1 MQKKLIALAIAG
13 LSSAAFAQTN
23 VTIYGVA
30 DGTFDYINVSGNSNV
45 APAVGNP
52 NNTRVTSN
60 GSHLGFKG
68 TENLGN
74 GMKAI
79 FQFESEV
86 NFDSG
91 AALGLNR
98 DSFVGLNGSFGQV
111 TLGTQTGPTKAL
123 GDRLDVNSGDTIM
136 SNSAVLGKLGGAYA
150 TVGPK
155 GTQFASGSTFD
166 TRFNNSIQYVS
177 PSFSGLQ
184 ATAMYRANEN
194 KSEATFGKINSS
206 AYDLGLTYENG
217 PVFVGATY
225 ARISEKN
232 DNFSLPAL
240 VPVFL
245 GEDTTAKE
253 FRIGGMY
260 DFGMATVRALYA
272 RTKGDGNGTFGSD
285 AKQNVWGI
293 GGTYNVS
300 PNGKLVG
307 QYYKAADLSGSN
319 FGRPTDNTGA
329 KFYTIGY
336 EHSLSKR
343 TMLKAGYAYLKNDS
357 ATGTDGFGGYDFG
370 YNSVGATGD
379 NVKLSGF
386 QFGMRHAF

>member
-30 DGTFDYINVSGNSNV
+30 DGTFDYIKVNN
-45 APAVGNP
+45 ALGNP
-52 NNTRVTSN
+52 SNTRVTSN
-60 GSHLGFKG
+60 GSNLGFKG

-79 FQFESEV
+79 FQFETEV
-86 NFDSG
+86 NFDNNSS
-91 AALGLNR
+91 LGLNR
-98 DSFVGLNGSFGQV
+98 DSFVGLTGGFGQV

-136 SNSAVLGKLGGAYA
+136 SNTALLGKLGGAYA
-150 TVGPK
+150 TFGGK
-155 GTQFASGSTFD
+155 GAQFASGSTFD
-166 TRFNNSIQYVS
+166 TRFKNTIQYVT

-184 ATAMYRANEN
+184 ATAMYVANEN
-194 KSEATFGKINSS
+194 KVETTGSKINTS

-217 PVFVGATY
+217 PVFVGTTY

-232 DNFSLPAL
+232 DAFTTVLPNF
-240 VPVFL
+240 
-245 GEDTTAKE
+245 GQNTTAKE

-260 DFGMATVRALYA
+260 DFGVATLRALYA
-272 RTKGDGNGTFGSD
+272 RTKGDGSAFN

-300 PNGKLVG
+300 ANGKLVA
-307 QYYKAADLSGSN
+307 QYYKAADIDASAGAD
-319 FGRPTDNTGA
+319 DNTGA

-357 ATGTDGFGGYDFG
+357 ATSTNGFGGYDFG

>member
-30 DGTFDYINVSGNSNV
+30 DGTFDYIKINN
-45 APAVGNP
+45 ALGNP
-52 NNTRVTSN
+52 SNTRVTSN
-60 GSHLGFKG
+60 GSNLGFKG

-79 FQFESEV
+79 FQFETEV
-86 NFDSG
+86 NFDNNSS
-91 AALGLNR
+91 LGLNR
-98 DSFVGLNGSFGQV
+98 DSFVGLAGGFGQV
-111 TLGTQTGPTKAL
+111 TLGTQTGPTNAL
-123 GDRLDVNSGDTIM
+123 GGALDVNSGDTIM
-136 SNSAVLGKLGGAYA
+136 SNTAVLGKLGGAYA
-150 TVGPK
+150 TFGGK
-155 GTQFASGSTFD
+155 GSQFASGSTFD
-166 TRFNNSIQYVS
+166 TRFKNTIQYVT

-184 ATAMYRANEN
+184 ATAMYVANEN
-194 KSEATFGKINSS
+194 KDETPGLKINTS
-206 AYDLGLTYENG
+206 AYDLGLTYQNG
-217 PVFVGATY
+217 PVFVGTTY

-232 DNFSLPAL
+232 DAFTTMVANF
-240 VPVFL
+240 
-245 GEDTTAKE
+245 GTNTTAKE

-260 DFGMATVRALYA
+260 DFGMATIRALYA
-272 RTKGDGNGTFGSD
+272 RTKGDGSVSD

-300 PNGKLVG
+300 PNGKLVA
-307 QYYKAADLSGSN
+307 QYYKAADVSGSN

-329 KFYTIGY
+329 KFYTVGY

-370 YNSVGATGD
+370 YNSVGLTGD

>member
-30 DGTFDYINVSGNSNV
+30 DGTFDYIKINN
-45 APAVGNP
+45 ALGNP
-52 NNTRVTSN
+52 SNTRVTSN
-60 GSHLGFKG
+60 GSNLGFKG

-79 FQFESEV
+79 FQFETEV
-86 NFDSG
+86 NFDNNSS
-91 AALGLNR
+91 LGLNR
-98 DSFVGLNGSFGQV
+98 DSFVGLNGGFGQV
-111 TLGTQTGPTKAL
+111 TLGTQTGPTNAL
-123 GDRLDVNSGDTIM
+123 GGALDVNSGDTIM
-136 SNSAVLGKLGGAYA
+136 SNTAVLGKLGGAFA
-150 TVGPK
+150 TFGGK
-155 GTQFASGSTFD
+155 GSQFASGSTFD
-166 TRFNNSIQYVS
+166 TRFKNTIQYVT

-184 ATAMYRANEN
+184 ATAMYVANEN
-194 KSEATFGKINSS
+194 KVSTPGSKINSS
-206 AYDLGLTYENG
+206 AYDLGLTYQNG
-217 PVFVGATY
+217 PVFVGTTY
-225 ARISEKN
+225 ARVSEKN
-232 DNFSLPAL
+232 DLFVPTFLVSSLGAET
-240 VPVFL
+240 V
-245 GEDTTAKE
+245 AKE
-253 FRIGGMY
+253 FRVGGMY
-260 DFGMATVRALYA
+260 DFGMATVRALYS
-272 RTKGDGNGTFGSD
+272 RTKGEGSFGN

-293 GGTYNVS
+293 GGTFNVS
-300 PNGKLVG
+300 PNGKLVA
-307 QYYKAADLSGSN
+307 QYYKAADLNLSSG
-319 FGRPTDNTGA
+319 TDDKTGA

-357 ATGTDGFGGYDFG
+357 AVSTNGFGGYDFG

>member
-30 DGTFDYINVSGNSNV
+30 DGTFDYIKVTGNSIGPGVNN
-45 APAVGNP
+45 NP
-52 NNTRVTSN
+52 SNTRVTSN
-60 GSHLGFKG
+60 GSNLGFKG

-79 FQFESEV
+79 FQFETEV
-86 NFDSG
+86 NFDNNSS
-91 AALGLNR
+91 LGLNR
-98 DSFVGLNGSFGQV
+98 DSFVGLAGGFGQV
-111 TLGTQTGPTKAL
+111 TLGTQTGPTNAL
-123 GDRLDVNSGDTIM
+123 GGALDVNSGDTIM
-136 SNSAVLGKLGGAYA
+136 SNTAVLGKLGGAYA
-150 TVGPK
+150 TFGGK
-155 GTQFASGSTFD
+155 GSQFASGSTFD
-166 TRFNNSIQYVS
+166 TRFKNTIQYVT

-184 ATAMYRANEN
+184 ATAMYVANEN
-194 KSEATFGKINSS
+194 KDETPGLKINTS
-206 AYDLGLTYENG
+206 AYDLGLTYQNG
-217 PVFVGATY
+217 PVFVGTTY

-232 DNFSLPAL
+232 DAFTTMVANF
-240 VPVFL
+240 
-245 GEDTTAKE
+245 GTNTTAKE

-260 DFGMATVRALYA
+260 DFGMATIRALYA
-272 RTKGDGNGTFGSD
+272 RTKGDGSVSD

-300 PNGKLVG
+300 PNGKLVA
-307 QYYKAADLSGSN
+307 QYYKAADVSGSN

-329 KFYTIGY
+329 KFYTVGY

-370 YNSVGATGD
+370 YNSVGLTGD

>member
-13 LSSAAFAQTN
+13 LSGAAFAQTN

-30 DGTFDYINVSGNSNV
+30 DGTFDYIKVDNNAG
-45 APAVGNP
+45 AVGSP

-79 FQFESEV
+79 FQFETEV
-86 NFDSG
+86 NFDNN

-111 TLGTQTGPTKAL
+111 TLGTQTGPTNAL
-123 GDRLDVNSGDTIM
+123 GGRLDVNSGDTIM
-136 SNSAVLGKLGGAYA
+136 SNTAVLGKLGGAYA
-150 TVGPK
+150 TGGVK

-166 TRFNNSIQYVS
+166 TRFKNSIQYVS

-184 ATAMYRANEN
+184 ATAMYVANEN
-194 KSEATFGKINSS
+194 KTETAGAKVNSS
-206 AYDLGLTYENG
+206 AYDLGVNYENG

-232 DNFSLPAL
+232 DFLPAL
-240 VPVFL
+240 PLAPVW
-245 GEDTTAKE
+245 GPNQVAKE
-253 FRIGGMY
+253 MRIAGIY

-272 RTKGDGNGTFGSD
+272 RTKLDVDGGS

-300 PNGKLVG
+300 PNGKLVA
-307 QYYKAADLSGSN
+307 QYYKAADLDFSAG
-319 FGRPTDNTGA
+319 PDDNTGA

-357 ATGTDGFGGYDFG
+357 AVATNGFGGGYDFG
-370 YNSVGATGD
+370 YNSVGVAGD

-386 QFGMRHAF
+386 QFGMRHSF

>member
-30 DGTFDYINVSGNSNV
+30 DGTFDYIKVNN
-45 APAVGNP
+45 ALGNP
-52 NNTRVTSN
+52 SNTRVTTN

-79 FQFESEV
+79 FQFETEV
-86 NFDSG
+86 NFDNNSS
-91 AALGLNR
+91 LGLNR
-98 DSFVGLNGSFGQV
+98 DSFVGLTGGFGQV
-111 TLGTQTGPTKAL
+111 TLGTQTGPTNAL
-123 GDRLDVNSGDTIM
+123 GGRLDVNSGDTIM
-136 SNSAVLGKLGGAYA
+136 SNTAVLGKLGGAYA
-150 TVGPK
+150 SFGFK
-155 GTQFASGSTFD
+155 GQQFASGSTFD
-166 TRFNNSIQYVS
+166 TRFKNSIQYVT

-184 ATAMYRANEN
+184 ATAMYVANEN
-194 KSEATFGKINSS
+194 KDSTPGSKVNSS
-206 AYDLGLTYENG
+206 AYDLGVNYENG

-225 ARISEKN
+225 ARISERN
-232 DNFSLPAL
+232 DGF
-240 VPVFL
+240 VFL
-245 GEDTTAKE
+245 PLAPVSGTNQVAKE
-253 FRIGGMY
+253 MRIAGIY
-260 DFGMATVRALYA
+260 DFGVATVRALYA
-272 RTKGDGNGTFGSD
+272 RTKLDVDGFN

-300 PNGKLVG
+300 ANGKLVA
-307 QYYKAADLSGSN
+307 QYYKAADIDASAGAD
-319 FGRPTDNTGA
+319 DNTGA

-357 ATGTDGFGGYDFG
+357 AVATNGFGGGCHGGGYDFG
-370 YNSVGATGD
+370 YNSVGVAGD

>member
-30 DGTFDYINVSGNSNV
+30 DGTFDYIKVSSNNAV
-45 APAVGNP
+45 GGVGNP
-52 NNTRVTSN
+52 SNTRVTSN

-86 NFDSG
+86 DFASG
-91 AALGLNR
+91 ASLALNR

-123 GDRLDVNSGDTIM
+123 GGRLDVNSGDTIM
-136 SNSAVLGKLGGAYA
+136 SNTAVLGKLSGAYA
-150 TVGPK
+150 AFAGK
-155 GTQFASGSTFD
+155 GTPFNSGSVFD
-166 TRFNNSIQYVS
+166 TRFSNSIQYVS

-184 ATAMYRANEN
+184 ATAMYVANEN
-194 KSEATFGKINSS
+194 KSEAVGAKINTS

-225 ARISEKN
+225 ARVSEKN
-232 DNFSLPAL
+232 DAGTAIVANF
-240 VPVFL
+240 
-245 GEDTTAKE
+245 GTNTTAKE

-272 RTKGDGNGTFGSD
+272 RTKGDGSLSD

-293 GGTYNVS
+293 GGTYNVA
-300 PNGKLVG
+300 PNGKLVA

-319 FGRPTDNTGA
+319 FGFPTDNTGA

-357 ATGTDGFGGYDFG
+357 STSTDGFGGYDFG
-370 YNSVGATGD
+370 YNSVGVTGD

-386 QFGMRHAF
+386 QFGMRHSF

>member
-30 DGTFDYINVSGNSNV
+30 DGTFDYVKVNN
-45 APAVGNP
+45 ALGNP
-52 NNTRVTSN
+52 SNTRVTSN
-60 GSHLGFKG
+60 GSNLGFKG

-79 FQFESEV
+79 FQFETEV
-86 NFDSG
+86 NFDNNSS
-91 AALGLNR
+91 LGLNR
-98 DSFVGLNGSFGQV
+98 DSFVGLAGNFGQV
-111 TLGTQTGPTKAL
+111 TLGTQTGPTNAL
-123 GDRLDVNSGDTIM
+123 GGALDVNSGDTIM
-136 SNSAVLGKLGGAYA
+136 SNTAVLGKLGGAYA
-150 TVGPK
+150 TFGGK
-155 GTQFASGSTFD
+155 GSQFASGSTFD
-166 TRFNNSIQYVS
+166 TRFKNSIQYVT

-184 ATAMYRANEN
+184 ATAMYVANEN
-194 KSEATFGKINSS
+194 KDATPGAKINTS
-206 AYDLGLTYENG
+206 AYDLGLTYQNG
-217 PVFVGATY
+217 PVFVGTTY

-232 DNFSLPAL
+232 DLGTAVVANF
-240 VPVFL
+240 
-245 GEDTTAKE
+245 GTNTTAKE

-260 DFGMATVRALYA
+260 DFGMATIRALYA
-272 RTKGDGNGTFGSD
+272 RTKGDGSVSN

-300 PNGKLVG
+300 PNGKLVA

-319 FGRPTDNTGA
+319 FGSPTDNTGA
-329 KFYTIGY
+329 RFYTVGY

-357 ATGTDGFGGYDFG
+357 ATSVTSNGNGGYDFG
-370 YNSVGATGD
+370 YNSVGAAGD

>member
-13 LSSAAFAQTN
+13 LSGAAFAQTN

-30 DGTFDYINVSGNSNV
+30 DGTFDVIKTNN
-45 APAVGNP
+45 ALGNP
-52 NNTRVTSN
+52 SNTRVTSN
-60 GSHLGFKG
+60 GSHLGFRG

-79 FQFESEV
+79 FQFETEV
-86 NFDSG
+86 NFDNNAS
-91 AALGLNR
+91 LGLNR
-98 DSFVGLNGSFGQV
+98 DSFVGLAGNFGQV
-111 TLGTQTGPTKAL
+111 TLGTQTGPTNAL
-123 GDRLDVNSGDTIM
+123 GGRLDVNSGDTIM
-136 SNSAVLGKLGGAYA
+136 SNTALLGKLGGAFA
-150 TVGPK
+150 TVGAK

-166 TRFNNSIQYVS
+166 TRFKNSVAYVS

-184 ATAMYRANEN
+184 ATAMYVANEN
-194 KSEATFGKINSS
+194 KDETAGAKINSS
-206 AYDLGLTYENG
+206 AYDLGVNYENG

-232 DNFSLPAL
+232 DLGTAF
-240 VPVFL
+240 VPSF
-245 GEDTTAKE
+245 GTNTTAKE

-260 DFGMATVRALYA
+260 DFGMATIRALYA
-272 RTKGDGNGTFGSD
+272 RTKGDGSAFS

-293 GGTYNVS
+293 GGTYNVTT
-300 PNGKLVG
+300 NGKLVA
-307 QYYKAADLSGSN
+307 QYYKAADLDASIG
-319 FGRPTDNTGA
+319 PDDNTGA

-357 ATGTDGFGGYDFG
+357 ATATNGAGGYDFG
-370 YNSVGATGD
+370 YNSVGVAGD
-379 NVKLSGF
+379 NVKVSGF

>member
-123 GDRLDVNSGDTIM
+123 GGRLDVNSGDTIM

-150 TVGPK
+150 STLPVGTTK
-155 GTQFASGSTFD
+155 GAQFASGSTFD
-166 TRFNNSIQYVS
+166 TRFKNTIQYVT

-184 ATAMYRANEN
+184 ATAMYVANEN
-194 KSEATFGKINSS
+194 KSEAVGAKINTS
-206 AYDLGLTYENG
+206 AYDLGVNYENG

-232 DNFSLPAL
+232 DAGTAIIVTNF
-240 VPVFL
+240 
-245 GEDTTAKE
+245 GTDTTAKE
-253 FRIGGMY
+253 FRIGGVY

-272 RTKGDGNGTFGSD
+272 RTKGDGSVSD

-357 ATGTDGFGGYDFG
+357 AVATNGFGRGYDFG
-370 YNSVGATGD
+370 YNSVGVAGD

>member
-30 DGTFDYINVSGNSNV
+30 DGTFDYIKVSSNNAV
-45 APAVGNP
+45 GGVGNP
-52 NNTRVTSN
+52 SNTRVTSN

-111 TLGTQTGPTKAL
+111 TLGTQTGPTNAL
-123 GDRLDVNSGDTIM
+123 GGRLDVNSGDTIM
-136 SNSAVLGKLGGAYA
+136 SNTAVLGKLGGAYA

-155 GTQFASGSTFD
+155 GTQFASGSVFD
-166 TRFNNSIQYVS
+166 TRFKNSIQYVS

-184 ATAMYRANEN
+184 AMAMYVANEN

-206 AYDLGLTYENG
+206 AYDLGVNYENG

-232 DNFSLPAL
+232 DAFA
-240 VPVFL
+240 PV
-245 GEDTTAKE
+245 G
-253 FRIGGMY
+253 
-260 DFGMATVRALYA
+260 
-272 RTKGDGNGTFGSD
+272 
-285 AKQNVWGI
+285 
-293 GGTYNVS
+293 
-300 PNGKLVG
+300 
-307 QYYKAADLSGSN
+307 LSG
-319 FGRPTDNTGA
+319 
-329 KFYTIGY
+329 
-336 EHSLSKR
+336 
-343 TMLKAGYAYLKNDS
+343 
-357 ATGTDGFGGYDFG
+357 
-370 YNSVGATGD
+370 
-379 NVKLSGF
+379 
-386 QFGMRHAF
+386 

>member
-30 DGTFDYINVSGNSNV
+30 DGTFDYIKINN
-45 APAVGNP
+45 ALGNP
-52 NNTRVTSN
+52 SNTRVTSN
-60 GSHLGFKG
+60 GSNLGFKG

-79 FQFESEV
+79 FQFETEV
-86 NFDSG
+86 NFDNNSS
-91 AALGLNR
+91 LGLNR

-136 SNSAVLGKLGGAYA
+136 SNTAVLGKLGGAFA
-150 TVGPK
+150 NSGLLPLFK
-155 GTQFASGSTFD
+155 GQQFASGSTFD
-166 TRFNNSIQYVS
+166 TRFKNSIQYVT

-184 ATAMYRANEN
+184 ATAMYVANEN
-194 KSEATFGKINSS
+194 KISTPGSKVNSS
-206 AYDLGLTYENG
+206 AYDLGVNYANG

-225 ARISEKN
+225 ARISERN
-232 DNFSLPAL
+232 DGF
-240 VPVFL
+240 VFL
-245 GEDTTAKE
+245 PLANVLGTNQVDKE

-272 RTKGDGNGTFGSD
+272 RTKMDIDGFN

-293 GGTYNVS
+293 GGTFNVS
-300 PNGKLVG
+300 PNGKLVA
-307 QYYKAADLSGSN
+307 QYYKAADLDAG
-319 FGRPTDNTGA
+319 GADDNTGA

-357 ATGTDGFGGYDFG
+357 AVATNGFGGGYDFG
-370 YNSVGATGD
+370 YNSVGVAGD

>member
-30 DGTFDYINVSGNSNV
+30 DGTFDYIKVNN
-45 APAVGNP
+45 ALGNP
-52 NNTRVTSN
+52 SNTRVTSN
-60 GSHLGFKG
+60 GSNLGFKG

-79 FQFESEV
+79 FQFETEV
-86 NFDSG
+86 NFDNNSS
-91 AALGLNR
+91 LGLNR
-98 DSFVGLNGSFGQV
+98 DSFVGLAGNFGQV
-111 TLGTQTGPTKAL
+111 TLGTQTGPTNAL
-123 GDRLDVNSGDTIM
+123 GGALDVNSGDTIM
-136 SNSAVLGKLGGAYA
+136 SNTAVLGKLGGAYA
-150 TVGPK
+150 SFAGK
-155 GTQFASGSTFD
+155 GAQFASGSTFD
-166 TRFNNSIQYVS
+166 TRFKNSIQYVT

-184 ATAMYRANEN
+184 ATAMYVANEN
-194 KSEATFGKINSS
+194 KVSTPGSKINTS
-206 AYDLGLTYENG
+206 AYDLGLTYQNG
-217 PVFVGATY
+217 PVFVGTTY

-232 DNFSLPAL
+232 DAFTTVLPNF
-240 VPVFL
+240 
-245 GEDTTAKE
+245 GTNTTAKE

-260 DFGMATVRALYA
+260 DFGMATIRALYA
-272 RTKGDGNGTFGSD
+272 RTKGDGSASSD
-285 AKQNVWGI
+285 KQNVWGI

-300 PNGKLVG
+300 PNGKLVA

-319 FGRPTDNTGA
+319 FGFPTDKTGA
-329 KFYTIGY
+329 KFYTVGY

-357 ATGTDGFGGYDFG
+357 ATSTNGNGGYDFG
-370 YNSVGATGD
+370 YNSVGAAGD

-386 QFGMRHAF
+386 QFGMRHSF

>member
-30 DGTFDYINVSGNSNV
+30 DGTFDYIKVSSNNAV
-45 APAVGNP
+45 GGVGNP
-52 NNTRVTSN
+52 SNTRVTSN

-150 TVGPK
+150 TMAALKAPNSHQAPRLIPV
-155 GTQFASGSTFD
+155 SS
-166 TRFNNSIQYVS
+166 NSIQYVS

-184 ATAMYRANEN
+184 ATAMYVANEN

-232 DNFSLPAL
+232 DNFSFPAL

-357 ATGTDGFGGYDFG
+357 ATRFTNGFGR
-370 YNSVGATGD
+370 
-379 NVKLSGF
+379 L
-386 QFGMRHAF
+386 